1 MCERTNFL
9 TPQSLNSITMKKTFL
24 FFVKPLNLLF
34 HENEAEWDY
43 NEFWK
48 RQLLV
53 WDITLY
59 IFLLPKNFKQK
70 FPLRPVIGNNRLPD
84 IQIQFFYATR
94 VWQGFGH
101 VPLIICLQSI
111 ACRHNESEYQVT

>member
-43 NEFWK
+43 NEF
-48 RQLLV
+48 
-53 WDITLY
+53 
-59 IFLLPKNFKQK
+59 
-70 FPLRPVIGNNRLPD
+70 
-84 IQIQFFYATR
+84 
-94 VWQGFGH
+94 
-101 VPLIICLQSI
+101 
-111 ACRHNESEYQVT
+111 